1 MVTLLEVEA
10 EEDMVAPPSNSSSVS
25 LVQSLEIPES
35 VDTESTAEE
44 NPFIIL
50 DEDWWS
56 LGGVLTPLF

>member
-1 MVTLLEVEA
+1 MHKNTTFLGHIFTLLDVET

-44 NPFIIL
+44 KPFIIL
-50 DEDWWS
+50 DED
-56 LGGVLTPLF
+56 